1 MQSLSETT
9 AFSIG
14 VLIVAPVV
22 LWLFLK
28 LKKAAAEKRRVSSL
42 LERERAIIAAAPEG
56 LFVWDLVTGREFCSR
71 RLAVLLGLEAGTK
84 ATFEDVAHRF
94 GKLDPV
100 VEALRRD
107 GTPFEISLPWRNGML
122 GVKGTRTGGADGRPL
137 SDLLWFHE
145 EAAGTEQKETGDT
158 PLHGLLDALPWP
170 VWIRDKTLETVFTNR
185 ACRNAGLKPP
195 DGLARRARE
204 KGTAQSE
211 VHLFGSGK
219 ARLME
224 ITEAPMPG
232 GRGGLGFAQD
242 RSDREALEG
251 EFSRHVHARDRVLEN
266 LATAIAI
273 FDNEGKIVFS
283 NPAYEKLWDFD
294 ASWLATAPALNEIL
308 DRLRKKRKLPE
319 VADFSAYKSEQMALI
334 GSLGAPRD
342 TLMHLPDGRTLRCF
356 LSPHDTGGLV
366 MAFEDVTGRLAL
378 ERSYNALIAV
388 QKETL
393 DHLYEGVAVFGGDG
407 RLKLF
412 NPTFAKLWSLDEGF
426 LGGAP
431 HLSDFIEAVRPL
443 LWEERKDGEDWPSH
457 KDKIVSRLIGRE
469 PGTGKLIRLD
479 GVILNYANVPLPDG
493 AVLLSYLDVTDSARV
508 EKALRDRAEAM
519 AEANR
524 LKSEFIANVSFE
536 VRTPLNTVIGFAN
549 ILADEHFGPLNRRQ
563 KEYSR
568 GILET
573 SEGLMSI
580 IEDIL
585 DLATIEAGQ
594 MSLNAD
600 AVDLHAMLASMISL
614 IRERARRKS
623 LHLEFDCPPDIGWL
637 VADEKRLKQVLFNL
651 LSNAVSFTP
660 ERGTVGLRA
669 ERDAA
674 WVRFTVSDTGPGVPK
689 AEREQIFDAFSR
701 GSVPRE
707 GQGAGL
713 GLSLVKR
720 FVELHGGRVELS
732 SAPGRGTSVT
742 CRLPVKNNETA

>member
-1 MQSLSETT
+1 MQSLSNTT
-9 AFSIG
+9 AFFIG

-22 LWLFLK
+22 FWLFLK
-28 LKKAAAEKRRVSSL
+28 LKKSAAEKRRVASL
-42 LERERAIIAAAPEG
+42 LERERAIVATAPEG
-56 LFVWDLVTGREFCSR
+56 LFVWDRETGREFCSR
-71 RLAVLLGLEAGTK
+71 RLAVLLNLEAGTK
-84 ATFEDVAHRF
+84 ATFEDIRHRF
-94 GKLDPV
+94 AHAQATLDLA

-107 GTPFEISLPWRNGML
+107 GTPFEVSLPWRDGALGIKGM
-122 GVKGTRTGGADGRPL
+122 RGGGGDGRPL

-145 EAAGTEQKETGDT
+145 ESEQKEAEEPT
-158 PLHGLLDALPWP
+158 LHAVLDALPWP
-170 VWIRDKTLETVFTNR
+170 VWLRNDSFDTVFSNR
-185 ACRNAGLKPP
+185 ASREAGLNAP
-195 DGLARRARE
+195 DDLARRAGK

-211 VHLFGSGK
+211 THLLGSK
-219 ARLME
+219 ESRLME
-224 ITEAPMPG
+224 ITETPLPDG
-232 GRGGLGFAQD
+232 QGGLGFAQD

-251 EFSRHVHARDRVLEN
+251 EFSRHAQARDRVLEN

-273 FDNEGKIVFS
+273 FDARGKIVFS
-283 NPAYEKLWDFD
+283 NAAYETLWGFD
-294 ASWLATAPALNEIL
+294 ASWLATAPDLNEIL

-319 VADFSAYKSEQMALI
+319 AADFRVYKSEQMALVE
-334 GSLGAPRD
+334 SLTEPRED
-342 TLMHLPDGRTLRCF
+342 VMHLPDGRTLRRF
-356 LSPHDTGGLV
+356 LSPHDMGGLV

-378 ERSYNALIAV
+378 ERSHNALIAV

-412 NPTFAKLWSLDEGF
+412 NPTFAKLWGLDEGF

-431 HLSDFIEAVRPL
+431 HLSDFIETVRPL
-443 LWEERKDGEDWPSH
+443 LYRQGDGEGWPAH
-457 KDKIVSRLIGRE
+457 KGEIVSRLLGRK
-469 PGTGKLIRLD
+469 PGTGRLARLD
-479 GVILNYANVPLPDG
+479 GVILDCANVPLPDG
-493 AVLLSYLDVTDSARV
+493 AVLLSYLDVTDSAHV
-508 EKALRDRAEAM
+508 EEALRDRAEAM

-536 VRTPLNTVIGFAN
+536 VRTPLNTVIGFAD
-549 ILADEHFGPLNRRQ
+549 ILAGEHFGPLNRRQ
-563 KEYSR
+563 QEYSR

-594 MSLNAD
+594 MSLHAD
-600 AVDLHAMLASMISL
+600 AVDLHAMLASMMSL
-614 IRERARRKS
+614 IRERGRRKS

-669 ERDAA
+669 ERDAEE
-674 WVRFTVSDTGPGVPK
+674 VRVTVSDTGPGIPP
-689 AEREQIFDAFSR
+689 AEREKIFDAFAR
-701 GSVPRE
+701 GSIPRE

-732 SAPGRGTSVT
+732 SPPGRGTAIT
-742 CRLPVKNNETA
+742 CHLPIEGKETP